1 MSSTSEFLD
10 KGVDLVKKA
19 IEADSSG
26 RYDEAYKLYYN
37 GLDYLMLA
45 LKYEKNPRSKETIR
59 AKFTEYLTR
68 AEQLKEH
75 LDKKGQEDQTGEANA
90 SSGSVK
96 AKKADANADGKDS
109 DDSVDAETKKL
120 RGALEG
126 SIMTEKPDVKWS
138 DVAGLD
144 QAKAVSYTH
153 LTLPTILLV

>member
-19 IEADSSG
+19 IEADSAG

-75 LDKKGQEDQTGEANA
+75 LDKKGQEDQTGEASA

-96 AKKADANADGKDS
+96 AKKGRCKC
-109 DDSVDAETKKL
+109 
-120 RGALEG
+120 RRQGFRR
-126 SIMTEKPDVKWS
+126 
-138 DVAGLD
+138 
-144 QAKAVSYTH
+144 
-153 LTLPTILLV
+153 